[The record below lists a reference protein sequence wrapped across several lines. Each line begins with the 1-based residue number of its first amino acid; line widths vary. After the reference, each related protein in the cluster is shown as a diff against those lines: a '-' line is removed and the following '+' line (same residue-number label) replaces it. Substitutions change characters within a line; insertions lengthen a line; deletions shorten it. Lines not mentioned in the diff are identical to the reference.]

1 LALNNNHSLLN
12 HYLTYFFYVIDLAD
26 GCSGCFI
33 IFWSGLNTKV
43 LIPTIWMYNDVVTQE
58 NRLKNMLNH
67 SCKSLQRNQALS
79 QEEITQILASSNECE
94 SRRFVVV
101 LDVFKS
107 MEKQTE
113 IVLNTAYNT

>member
-1 LALNNNHSLLN
+1 MTIYQN
-12 HYLTYFFYVIDLAD
+12 LTYFFYVIDLAD
-26 GCSGCFI
+26 GWSGCFI

-79 QEEITQILASSNECE
+79 QEEITQILASSNECD
-94 SRRFVVV
+94 SHRFLVV

-107 MEKQTE
+107 KEKQTE